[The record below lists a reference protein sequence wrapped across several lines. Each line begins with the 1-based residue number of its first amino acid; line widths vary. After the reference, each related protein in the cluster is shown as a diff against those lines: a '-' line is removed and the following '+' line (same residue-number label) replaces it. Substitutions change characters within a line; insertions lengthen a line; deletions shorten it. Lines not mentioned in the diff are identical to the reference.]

1 MVSQVLMDAVSSPR
15 VNAMNHQMQNLCKG
29 AALPVLSP
37 GLPLPSTGDEVR
49 CSDSESIINYKQIIS
64 NH

>member
-1 MVSQVLMDAVSSPR
+1 MLMDAVSSPR
-15 VNAMNHQMQNLCKG
+15 ENAMNHQMQNLCKG

-49 CSDSESIINYKQIIS
+49 CSDSETIITNKS
-64 NH
+64 LMVFNVRL